1 MPGVDFNV
9 VRERVSL
16 GDVLR
21 MLQFRATRAS
31 GDYVRGPCPVHRS
44 TDPRSRSFSADLRLG
59 RYNCFGC
66 GSGGN
71 ALELW
76 AAVHR
81 IGVYEAA
88 IALCEALRIEVPWIN
103 RW

>member
-1 MPGVDFNV
+1 MPGVDFDL
-9 VRERVSL
+9 VRERASL

-21 MLQFRATRAS
+21 LLQFRAVSVR
-31 GDYVRGPCPVHRS
+31 GDCLRGPCPVHRS
-44 TDPRSRSFSADLRLG
+44 TNPRSRSFSADLRLG
-59 RYNCFGC
+59 RYKCFGC

-81 IGVYEAA
+81 TGVYEAA
-88 IALCEALRIEVPWIN
+88 IALCEAMQIEVPWIK

>member
-16 GDVLR
+16 NDVLR
-21 MLQFRATRAS
+21 LLQFRAARAR
-31 GDYVRGPCPVHRS
+31 GDCLRGPCPVHGS
-44 TDPRSRSFSADLRLG
+44 TRPQSRSFSADLRRG
-59 RYNCFGC
+59 RYQCFGC
-66 GSGGN
+66 GSHGN
-71 ALELW
+71 AMELR

-81 IGVYEAA
+81 TGVYEAA
-88 IALCEALRIEVPWIN
+88 IALCEALRIEVPWIK